1 MNCEKKKSQASPYE
15 SIASTRATSML
26 QSYVRDPN
34 ELFFQPQPC
43 GSLAKKFNNVS
54 FISEP
59 DVILHTVC
67 VDWYTS
73 TAKVYADSSDVMN
86 NIPSRQIELPFRASA
101 TTAEECVRE
110 TFQFLMRGHSLHH
123 QSCRCLCKWRRSS
136 DDYCSVSTTGQ
147 GRSVKDVERE
157 LGVRSLYGLVAA
169 GGETLPLIQVLV
181 RLAGMTLYNNNYISS
196 HICCVPPE
204 VKSAEDILSAARAL
218 YPRPYIST
226 ETSMGDLAR
235 LESKGCVRLIVL
247 SGAQSLEREYAV
259 FWRDNKQWQQKAVD
273 ADIQKLW
280 ATVPHIAISQKHSIS
295 PKTTKKSNG
304 KLPFKKKRKLA
315 PLLKVK

>member
-1 MNCEKKKSQASPYE
+1 
-15 SIASTRATSML
+15 ML

-34 ELFFQPQPC
+34 ELFFQPQPQPC

-101 TTAEECVRE
+101 TPAEECVRE
-110 TFQFLMRGHSLHH
+110 TFKFLMRGHSLHH
-123 QSCRCLCKWRRSS
+123 QSCRCLCKWRRPPHA
-136 DDYCSVSTTGQ
+136 YCSVSTTGQ

-157 LGVRSLYGLVAA
+157 LGVRSLYGLVTA
-169 GGETLPLIQVLV
+169 GGETMPLIQVLV

-196 HICCVPPE
+196 QICCVPPE
-204 VKSAEDILSAARAL
+204 IKSAEDILSAARAL

-226 ETSMGDLAR
+226 ETCMGDLAR
-235 LESKGCVRLIVL
+235 LEAKGCVRLIVL
-247 SGAQSLEREYAV
+247 SEREYAV

-280 ATVPHIAISQKHSIS
+280 ATAAISQKPLIS
-295 PKTTKKSNG
+295 PKIAKKLNG
-304 KLPFKKKRKLA
+304 RKRCR
-315 PLLKVK
+315 